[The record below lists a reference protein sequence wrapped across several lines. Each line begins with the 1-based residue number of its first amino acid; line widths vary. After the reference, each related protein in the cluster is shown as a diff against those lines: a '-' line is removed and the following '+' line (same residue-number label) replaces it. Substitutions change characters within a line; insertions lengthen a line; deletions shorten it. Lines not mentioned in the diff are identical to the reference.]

1 MANYNV
7 YYSDPGKTTP
17 IVVVDGTLN
26 QTDTSLKL
34 VGQNYPGYGPAVSE
48 DLVHLLENFASSSP
62 PNNPIEGQLW
72 FNTSDPLNKKLL
84 VNDGTA
90 HNATWAPVN
99 GVHQSAFAPTNA
111 SVGDIWVD
119 TNQQQVYIWNGST
132 FILIGPNYAGSSKTG
147 PYATTS
153 TDLAGLSHNIV
164 INYVNGNAI
173 EIVSADTF
181 TPLQAIDGFNTIK
194 TGVNVT
200 NKNFG
205 TTQSPLFAA
214 FNGTANAAKGLLQS
228 TSASPI
234 TADAF
239 ARTDIPE
246 TFHNLV
252 TFNTDQG
259 VSIGTDP
266 TFSIQRQNQYDA
278 TFLNSYGARNTSGG
292 RFVFRAIKNNINS
305 PIVVIDG
312 NSNRVGVNNLNPT
325 AELDVTG
332 SLHVSANATV
342 ETLIVQSSN
351 ENISATGSNALIVNG
366 GAGIGGTLVVTG
378 EHVLRGP
385 LTVGSSPI
393 TNAANSNTSVLNP
406 SQASIYDIGDTNV
419 AWRNVYAN
427 LYTGPNNSAATFNG
441 NASSAS
447 RISRSSNFGITG
459 ALESFDAGTNS
470 YAPKSF
476 NGLQDVTFETR
487 ATPDFVY
494 KVQGGSTATTRVSDQ
509 LVIYRQ
515 AQDQYGANVPDT
527 GAHGNGTLLKQQKS
541 DFLSDLYEGLIT
553 TGCIIPFAGPASYSY
568 INDYS
573 SNSNYPA
580 LNGKKHQWL
589 ICDGASYNRA
599 EYPDLF
605 RVIQYNYGGSG
616 TTFKVPNLTWRGTN
630 ADNGNVVVNPGDAMY
645 PLTHLNYIIKT

>member
-7 YYSDPGKTTP
+7 FYSDPGKTTP

-72 FNTSDPLNKKLL
+72 FNTSDPLNKKLF

-90 HNATWAPVN
+90 HSATWAPVN

-111 SVGDIWVD
+111 SIGDIWVD

-132 FILIGPNYAGSSKTG
+132 FILVGPNYAGSSKTG
-147 PYATTS
+147 PYATTVV
-153 TDLAGLSHNIV
+153 DLSGLSHNIV

-173 EIVSADTF
+173 EIVSADAF
-181 TPLQAIDGFNTIK
+181 TPLQSIDGFSTIK

-205 TTQSPLFAA
+205 TTQSPLLAA

-228 TSASPI
+228 SSTSPV

-246 TFHNLV
+246 TFHNFV

-259 VSIGTDP
+259 VSIGSDP

-278 TFLNSYGARNTSGG
+278 TFLNTYGSRNTSGG
-292 RFVFRAIKNNINS
+292 NFVFRAIKNNINS
-305 PIVVIDG
+305 PILTIDG
-312 NSNRVGVNNLNPT
+312 NYNKVHVGIDGQTSADLTVNGKI
-325 AELDVTG
+325 DVKTT
-332 SLHVSANATV
+332 ATV
-342 ETLIVQSSN
+342 ETLIVQSSK
-351 ENISATGSNALIVNG
+351 ENILSTNSNALIVNG

-378 EHVLRGP
+378 EHVLKGP
-385 LTVGSSPI
+385 LTVGASPI
-393 TNAANSNTSVLNP
+393 TTATNTNTAVLNP
-406 SQASIYDIGDTNV
+406 SQNVTYDIGDVNV
-419 AWRNVYAN
+419 AWRNVYATQ
-427 LYTGPNNSAATFNG
+427 YTGPNNSAATFNG
-441 NASSAS
+441 NATSAS
-447 RISRSSNFGITG
+447 RISRTSNFGITG
-459 ALESFDAGTNS
+459 ALESFDSITNS
-470 YAPKSF
+470 YAQSSF
-476 NGLQDVTFETR
+476 NGLADVTFTTR

-494 KVQGGSTATTRVSDQ
+494 KIQGGSTSTTKVSDQ

-515 AQDQYGANVPDT
+515 ATDQYGVNVPDT

-541 DFLSDLYEGLIT
+541 DFLADLYEGLIT
-553 TGCIIPFAGPASYSY
+553 TGCIIPFAGPASYSF

-573 SNSNYPA
+573 NNSGYPA
-580 LNGKKHQWL
+580 LYGKKHQWL
-589 ICDGASYNRA
+589 ICDGTGYNTTD
-599 EYPDLF
+599 YPGLF
-605 RVIQYNYGGSG
+605 GVIGYTYGGSG
-616 TTFKVPNLTWRGTN
+616 TTFKVPDMTSLHTS
-630 ADNGNVVVNPGDAMY
+630 VNSGDVMY
-645 PLTHLNYIIKT
+645 PLARLNYIIKT